1 MYALKKEQ
9 LRLLE
14 EQVLTQDFDL
24 YYGDATTVSEKGYVP
39 YGWQFNDEEVS
50 MAAHT
55 GKRINLFGLYDRNNQ
70 FHYWLKRDTINT
82 AAIVEILD
90 DFSWQIKR
98 RTVIVL
104 DNASP
109 HRSKKIRQL
118 IPYWEARGLH
128 LFFLPPYSP
137 HLNIV
142 ERLWKEIKA
151 RYLKPQDY
159 RSADDLFY
167 GLNRVCAN
175 IGKSL
180 SLNWDNRK

>member
-1 MYALKKEQ
+1 LLKKEQ

-14 EQVLTQDFDL
+14 KQVLTQDFDL
-24 YYGDATTVSEKGYVP
+24 FYGDATTVSEKGYVP
-39 YGWQFNDEEVS
+39 YGWQFKEEEVS
-50 MAAHT
+50 IAAHT

-70 FHYWLKRDTINT
+70 FHYWLETGTIN
-82 AAIVEILD
+82 ADKIVRMLD
-90 DFSWQIKR
+90 QFSWKINR

-109 HRSKKIRQL
+109 HRSKKVREM
-118 IPYWEARGLH
+118 IPYWEKRGLH

-151 RYLKPQDY
+151 RFLEPQDY
-159 RSADDLFY
+159 LSADDLFY
-167 GLNRVCAN
+167 GLNRICAN
-175 IGKSL
+175 IGTEL
-180 SLNWDNRK
+180 TLDWTNRK

>member
-1 MYALKKEQ
+1 MEQ
-9 LRLLE
+9 
-14 EQVLTQDFDL
+14 QVLTQDFDL

-39 YGWQFNDEEVS
+39 YGWQFSDEDVS
-50 MAAHT
+50 MAAHN
-55 GKRINLFGLYDRNNQ
+55 GKRINLFGLYDRQNR
-70 FHYWLKRDTINT
+70 FHYWLKHGTINAET
-82 AAIVEILD
+82 VIEMLD
-90 DFSWQIKR
+90 EFSWTIQR
-98 RTVIVL
+98 RCVVVL

-109 HRSKKIRQL
+109 HRSKKVRQM

-151 RYLKPQDY
+151 RYLEPLDY

-175 IGKSL
+175 IGVQL
-180 SLNWDNRK
+180 NLNWENSR